1 MDSLVTSA
9 KSRLIPGE
17 GMTDRPGSDELLPVT
32 AGAWFAGDDMTRLR
46 KSAPSVIGSAP
57 ARVSGSLSLKDFSAL
72 TSADESVIL
81 QL

>member
-1 MDSLVTSA
+1 MDSLTPSA

-17 GMTDRPGSDELLPVT
+17 GIPARPGSDELLPVT
-32 AGAWFAGDDMTRLR
+32 AGTWFSGEDMTRLR
-46 KSAPSVIGSAP
+46 KSAPSVIGSIP
-57 ARVSGSLSLKDFSAL
+57 ARVSGSLSLKDFSAP